1 MFEVVLPQFFMLRK
15 KCADDYLNHVK
26 KLVDEDIPLGEA
38 LDKVARDWFVS
49 RSGLKSAWYRA
60 GYRGG

>member
-1 MFEVVLPQFFMLRK
+1 MAKPKVFVTRLMAQ
-15 KCADDYLNHVK
+15 
-26 KLVDEDIPLGEA
+26 EA